1 MCIHAYCKIVIEK
14 KVYCCR
20 HSKACSIGCRR
31 SNLKN
36 KAGVAEEEAKD
47 AVAAMREA
55 EATEAVE
62 AAKLASSPTKQAGEA
77 AKRAL
82 TLYSKI
88 IGH

>member
-1 MCIHAYCKIVIEK
+1 MVVDTAKHAVVVAEE
-14 KVYCCR
+14 V
-20 HSKACSIGCRR
+20 
-31 SNLKN
+31 KN
-36 KAGVAEEEAKD
+36 KAEVAEEEAKD

-88 IGH
+88 GHWVMSEQNIMCYTDHHL